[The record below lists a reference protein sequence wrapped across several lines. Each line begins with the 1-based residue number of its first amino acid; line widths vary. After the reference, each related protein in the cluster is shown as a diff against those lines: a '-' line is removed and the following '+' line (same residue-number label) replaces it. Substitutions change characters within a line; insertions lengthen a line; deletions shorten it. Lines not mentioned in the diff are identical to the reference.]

1 MYHKTWNAVFKDFRE
16 AKIII
21 LEWEKERRGEYETE
35 ETWND
40 LISKMYA
47 IEMTNNGDL
56 DKIKLLMSEV
66 GQIILHDATIFPK
79 EWMLKE
85 IKKTRHKINY
95 YKNNPEEERESEQN
109 DDKRDKNGKNN
120 EKRI

>member
-85 IKKTRHKINY
+85 IKKTRNKINY

-120 EKRI
+120 EKHI